1 MEQQTYDFGSYA
13 SFRDTV
19 NELIDSL
26 EQLREYASSLQLDNT
41 AKSIG
46 DVIAKN
52 AGEHF
57 EVAIVGEFKRGK
69 STLINAILGQEVL
82 PADVLPATATLNR
95 VTYSKDPYVVVE
107 YKDGSS
113 EKVDINH
120 LADYVTKLSF
130 ESEKKAETVKEATVY
145 YDTDFCKN
153 HVDIID
159 TPGLND
165 DEQMTNVTMSILP
178 EIDAAVFVI
187 SANSPFSQFE
197 KEFLENKMLTSDLG
211 RIIFAVNCFG
221 TFSKE
226 DEDRIV
232 ETVEKRI
239 CSYVMDKAKKV
250 MGENSKE
257 FAVYKRK
264 IGKPKVIGV
273 YAKKALMAKEAH
285 DDAMLAE
292 SNFPKFE
299 SVLETMLTKERG
311 SITLQILA
319 NKIISS
325 GSEIINSIV
334 IHENALVMET
344 DEFMEKYQLAIEEIE
359 EIRTKKREEFVRINN
374 AANKVFEQLQPIL
387 DEYWVKIEETAMQ
400 VIDDYQMCGDD
411 LKREKLKLV
420 YEKLT
425 QKIKENIENKAQLIC
440 EQIQNDI
447 NVGLSEE
454 AVRLQ
459 SFQDEFFESLNRIQE
474 MFSVQAKH
482 NRNGGAVD
490 SIIGSVIGT
499 GGIGGLYKN
508 STNFPHITGD
518 AIAMALRHGVACE
531 HLDYIQIHPTTLYSH
546 QKGRRFLIS
555 ESVRG
560 EGALLLDKNGNRF
573 TNELQPRDVVS
584 AAIRAQMEKD
594 GTDHVWEDMRPI
606 GEAAIREHFP
616 NILERCEE
624 EGYDPIHEPIPVV
637 PAQHYFMGGITADLS
652 SRTALPRLYAC
663 GETCCNGVHGRNRL
677 ASNSLLESLVFAQR
691 AADDILYGE
700 PPVFTGDKPDLA
712 PYREQEPLFAAYR
725 QEVLTA
731 IERSKNHE

>member
-1 MEQQTYDFGSYA
+1 MDQTQTYEFSSYA
-13 SFRDTV
+13 SFRETISDLT
-19 NELIDSL
+19 
-26 EQLREYASSLQLDNT
+26 EQLGQLQEYASSLNLDNT
-41 AKSIG
+41 ARSIG
-46 DVIAKN
+46 DVIHKAE
-52 AGEHF
+52 GEHF

-95 VTYSKDPYVVVE
+95 VTYSKEPYVVVE
-107 YKDGSS
+107 YKDGTN
-113 EKVDINH
+113 ERVGIDR
-120 LADYVTKLSF
+120 LAEYVTKLSF
-130 ESEKKAETVKEATVY
+130 DSEKKAETVKEATVY
-145 YDTDFCKN
+145 YDTEFCRN
-153 HVDIID
+153 NVDIID

-239 CSYVMDKAKKV
+239 GSYVMDKAKKV

-273 YAKKALMAKEAH
+273 YAKKALMAKEAG
-285 DDAMLAE
+285 DTAMLEE
-292 SNFPKFE
+292 SNFPVFE

-359 EIRTKKREEFVRINN
+359 DIRTKKREEFVRINN
-374 AANKVFEQLQPIL
+374 AANEVFEKLQPIL

-400 VIDDYQMCGDD
+400 VIDEYQMSAED
-411 LKREKLKLV
+411 LKREKLKVV

-447 NVGLSEE
+447 NIGLSEE

-459 SFQDEFFESLNRIQE
+459 SFQDEFFESLTRIQE
-474 MFSVQAKH
+474 LFYVEPEKH
-482 NRNGGAVD
+482 TRNGGVVD
-490 SIIGSVIGT
+490 SVIGSVIGT
-499 GGIGGLYKN
+499 GGIGGLFIGFREAGIKGALLGGL
-508 STNFPHITGD
+508 TGLTTWVATSFLLAT
-518 AIAMALRHGVACE
+518 AIIGGVSAFFTPAGIVLMALAGFAGTFTGKFAVDKFLVDERIEKFKHGFKQSVSKQFHE
-531 HLDYIQIHPTTLYSH
+531 MKINSDFT
-546 QKGRRFLIS
+546 
-555 ESVRG
+555 ESVRQQVMNSFSSLKNQIEQETEIILQDTQRTLDDLNETKKQKKEMSDNEKFRLQTIAENVG
-560 EGALLLDKNGNRF
+560 E
-573 TNELQPRDVVS
+573 
-584 AAIRAQMEKD
+584 M
-594 GTDHVWEDMRPI
+594 
-606 GEAAIREHFP
+606 
-616 NILERCEE
+616 
-624 EGYDPIHEPIPVV
+624 
-637 PAQHYFMGGITADLS
+637 
-652 SRTALPRLYAC
+652 
-663 GETCCNGVHGRNRL
+663 L
-677 ASNSLLESLVFAQR
+677 ASTYNLHKALT
-691 AADDILYGE
+691 DILSDE
-700 PPVFTGDKPDLA
+700 D
-712 PYREQEPLFAAYR
+712 EE
-725 QEVLTA
+725 
-731 IERSKNHE
+731 

>member
-1 MEQQTYDFGSYA
+1 MEQQTYDFASYT
-13 SFRDTV
+13 SFRETV
-19 NELIDSL
+19 NDLTESL
-26 EQLREYASSLQLDNT
+26 EQLKEYAASLNLENT
-41 AKSIG
+41 AHSIEDILEKTSG
-46 DVIAKN
+46 D
-52 AGEHF
+52 HF

-69 STLINAILGQEVL
+69 STLINALLGQEVL

-107 YKDGSS
+107 YKDGTS

-120 LADYVTKLSF
+120 LADYVTKLSY

-273 YAKKALMAKEAH
+273 YAKKALIAKENK
-285 DDAMLAE
+285 DEQMLIE
-292 SNFPKFE
+292 SNFPTFE

-387 DEYWVKIEETAMQ
+387 DDYWVKIEETAMQ
-400 VIDDYQMCGDD
+400 VIDDYQMAGED
-411 LKREKLKLV
+411 LKREKLKIV

-474 MFSVQAKH
+474 LFSMPAKR
-482 NRNGGAVD
+482 NRNGGVAD

-499 GGIGGLYKN
+499 GGIGGLFIGFREAGVKGALLGGL
-508 STNFPHITGD
+508 TGLTTWL
-518 AIAMALRHGVACE
+518 ATSFLLVTTVVGGAFLTPAGICIMALAGFAGTFTGKFAV
-531 HLDYIQIHPTTLYSH
+531 D
-546 QKGRRFLIS
+546 KFLVQERIDKFKVNMKATVKKQFHEMKINS
-555 ESVRG
+555 DFTESVRQQVYNSFSG
-560 EGALLLDKNGNRF
+560 LK
-573 TNELQPRDVVS
+573 
-584 AAIRAQMEKD
+584 AQ
-594 GTDHVWEDMRPI
+594 I
-606 GEAAIREHFP
+606 
-616 NILERCEE
+616 
-624 EGYDPIHEPIPVV
+624 
-637 PAQHYFMGGITADLS
+637 
-652 SRTALPRLYAC
+652 
-663 GETCCNGVHGRNRL
+663 
-677 ASNSLLESLVFAQR
+677 
-691 AADDILYGE
+691 
-700 PPVFTGDKPDLA
+700 
-712 PYREQEPLFAAYR
+712 EQETEIILKDTQKTLDDLNDVKQQKKVMSDNEKIRLQSIAENVGGMLADTYNLHR
-725 QEVLTA
+725 ALTE
-731 IERSKNHE
+731 ILSDEE

>member
-1 MEQQTYDFGSYA
+1 MEHTQTYDFGSY
-13 SFRDTV
+13 STFRETV
-19 NELIDSL
+19 NDLAESL
-26 EQLREYASSLQLDNT
+26 GQLQEYASSLNLENT
-41 AKSIG
+41 AKSIS
-46 DVIAKN
+46 DIISKAVDD
-52 AGEHF
+52 HF

-69 STLINAILGQEVL
+69 STLINALLGQEVL

-95 VTYSKDPYVVVE
+95 VTYSEEPYVVVE
-107 YKDGSS
+107 YKDGTS
-113 EKVDINH
+113 EKVDINR
-120 LADYVTKLSF
+120 LSDYVTKLSY

-145 YDTDFCKN
+145 YDTAFCKN

-232 ETVEKRI
+232 ETVERRI

-250 MGENSKE
+250 MGEGSKE
-257 FAVYKRK
+257 FGVYKRK

-273 YAKKALMAKEAH
+273 YAKKALMAKEAG
-285 DDAMLAE
+285 DSEMLSE

-299 SVLETMLTKERG
+299 NVLETMLTKERG

-387 DEYWVKIEETAMQ
+387 DEYWVKIEETAIQ
-400 VIDDYQMCGDD
+400 VIDEYQMSAED
-411 LKREKLKLV
+411 LKREKLKTV
-420 YEKLT
+420 YEKMT

-447 NVGLSEE
+447 NIGLNEE

-459 SFQDEFFESLNRIQE
+459 SFQDEFFESLARIQE
-474 MFSVQAKH
+474 LFSVPAQ
-482 NRNGGAVD
+482 NTRNGGVAD

-499 GGIGGLYKN
+499 GGIGGLFIGFREAGVKGALLGGL
-508 STNFPHITGD
+508 TGLTTWL
-518 AIAMALRHGVACE
+518 ATSFLLVTTVAGGVFLSPAALCVMALAGFAGTFTGKFAV
-531 HLDYIQIHPTTLYSH
+531 D
-546 QKGRRFLIS
+546 RFLVQERIDKYKS
-555 ESVRG
+555 SMKASVKKQFHEMKINSDFTESVRQQVYG
-560 EGALLLDKNGNRF
+560 SFSGLK
-573 TNELQPRDVVS
+573 TQ
-584 AAIRAQMEKD
+584 I
-594 GTDHVWEDMRPI
+594 
-606 GEAAIREHFP
+606 
-616 NILERCEE
+616 EE
-624 EGYDPIHEPIPVV
+624 ETEIILKDT
-637 PAQHYFMGGITADLS
+637 QKTLDDLNEKKQQKKTMS
-652 SRTALPRLYAC
+652 DNEKIRLQTIAENVGEMLAGTYNLHKAL
-663 GETCCNGVHGRNRL
+663 T
-677 ASNSLLESLVFAQR
+677 
-691 AADDILYGE
+691 DILADE
-700 PPVFTGDKPDLA
+700 EDESA
-712 PYREQEPLFAAYR
+712 
-725 QEVLTA
+725 
-731 IERSKNHE
+731 

>member
-1 MEQQTYDFGSYA
+1 MEQTQTYEFDSYA
-13 SFRDTV
+13 SFRETITDLTE
-19 NELIDSL
+19 ELS
-26 EQLREYASSLQLDNT
+26 QLREYAQSLSLDNT
-41 AKSIG
+41 AQSIG
-46 DVIAKN
+46 DVISKA
-52 AGEHF
+52 EEDHF

-95 VTYSKDPYVVVE
+95 VTYSKEPYVVVE
-107 YKDGSS
+107 YKDGQT
-113 EKVDINH
+113 EKVDINK

-197 KEFLENKMLTSDLG
+197 KDFLENKMLTSDLG

-239 CSYVMDKAKKV
+239 SSYVMDKAKKV

-273 YAKKALMAKEAH
+273 YAKKALMAKEAG
-285 DDAMLAE
+285 DMEMLAE
-292 SNFPKFE
+292 SNFPTFE
-299 SVLETMLTKERG
+299 NVLETMLTKERG

-334 IHENALVMET
+334 LHENALVMET
-344 DEFMEKYQLAIEEIE
+344 DEFMEKYQLAIDEIE
-359 EIRTKKREEFVRINN
+359 DIRTKKREEFVRINN
-374 AANKVFEQLQPIL
+374 AANNVFEKLQPIL

-400 VIDDYQMCGDD
+400 VIDDYQMSAED
-411 LKREKLKLV
+411 LKREKLKIV

-447 NVGLSEE
+447 NIGLSEE

-474 MFSVQAKH
+474 LFSVAPE
-482 NRNGGAVD
+482 RRARAGGVVD
-490 SIIGSVIGT
+490 SVIGSVIGT
-499 GGIGGLYKN
+499 GGIGGLFVGFREAGVKGALLGGL
-508 STNFPHITGD
+508 TGLTTWL
-518 AIAMALRHGVACE
+518 ATSFLLVTAFVGGAFLTPAGICLMALAGFAGTFTGKFAV
-531 HLDYIQIHPTTLYSH
+531 D
-546 QKGRRFLIS
+546 KFLVDERIEKFKQS
-555 ESVRG
+555 FKQSVSKQFHEMKINSDFTESVRQQVYSSFTG
-560 EGALLLDKNGNRF
+560 LKNQIEQETEIILKDTQKTLDDL
-573 TNELQPRDVVS
+573 NETKQQKKEMSDNEKLRLQ
-584 AAIRAQMEKD
+584 
-594 GTDHVWEDMRPI
+594 
-606 GEAAIREHFP
+606 
-616 NILERCEE
+616 NIAENV
-624 EGYDPIHEPIPVV
+624 GS
-637 PAQHYFMGGITADLS
+637 M
-652 SRTALPRLYAC
+652 
-663 GETCCNGVHGRNRL
+663 L
-677 ASNSLLESLVFAQR
+677 ASTYTLHKTLT
-691 AADDILYGE
+691 DILSDE
-700 PPVFTGDKPDLA
+700 
-712 PYREQEPLFAAYR
+712 E
-725 QEVLTA
+725 
-731 IERSKNHE
+731 